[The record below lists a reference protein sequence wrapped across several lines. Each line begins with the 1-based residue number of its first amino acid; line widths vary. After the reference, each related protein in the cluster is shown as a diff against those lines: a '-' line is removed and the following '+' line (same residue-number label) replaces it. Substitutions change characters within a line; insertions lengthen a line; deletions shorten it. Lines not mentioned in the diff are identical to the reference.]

1 MQKSFYFISFICL
14 MGVFYANI
22 FAETAPVASIQEGV
36 FIKEWLVCGP
46 FPNPLKEGVV
56 EFRHDETT
64 LGFYIDYLAKAG
76 GESNIIP
83 EEGMSI
89 DPGDGIT
96 RVWKKYTSSE
106 DYINFNKVFDDNQ
119 GGKVAYAFC
128 YLKSDTDKEVVLGI
142 GSNDGVRVWLNGEL
156 IWDNHCPRGA
166 MIDED
171 CFNIS
176 LKTGLNPLLIKVD
189 QGFGNWGFYARVV
202 NREEVLKKLKELPDL
217 RGDITYTVE
226 NNSLRAWMARHSKY
240 RLLEPPVQYTL
251 QLLNA
256 NNEVLQTASA
266 NLGQSVTFSLE
277 GLAEGPYRI
286 EGKFTIPDGITMEK
300 QSFYYH
306 GKPTVIVNLGE
317 FYEKLPNKKIELLFD
332 SNQDKLKDS
341 EILKSSEYMPVL
353 EPVSGGIQEL
363 GGGKYAI
370 LRTDLSPLWIRILL
384 PAPGLGYEW
393 YMLNDSGY
401 KFESKEVQ
409 EIDALSEVEKNL
421 RSRLSNVLESGNF
434 PNSEWLFQSYSQRLM
449 LTPIRQAKGEVSPE
463 ERLKKIHRLSS
474 LKAKIAENDSMAVW
488 FSPAIEKVGKEEP
501 VPDCSLEY
509 FPLDIARNEYE
520 AFQVVISPKG
530 TISSLKVNI
539 SEGKTKDGYTLPAE
553 QFKVFEVNYVPI
565 HTVSDYYGDLK
576 EYPDPIVPVKD
587 AVNVSSGGNIVLW
600 VRLYVGKGQPPG
612 IYEGKIQINSVGL
625 NLEVPYKVQI
635 FNYVL
640 PPYTSTET
648 AYGVSPDY
656 SWHGPL
662 TDDQKKEVFDLYMKT
677 CMEYRISP
685 YTPHAFAPIKW
696 TFEGT
701 PPEAVL
707 DFTEFDKAM
716 EKYLN
721 QYNFNAFNVGGL
733 PSELNGEPRYSKE
746 YNRLF
751 TSIYSQ
757 VQEHLR
763 EKGWLHKAYWY
774 WVDEPPPTDYPEVK
788 KGMELLQS
796 ACPDIRRL
804 LTCNQEPAPVPYF
817 WGVVN
822 LWVPIFNMYEE
833 TRAQWRQSLGESVW
847 WYVCTAPRAP
857 YANNFVDHPAINHR
871 IRFWQMDKYHLDGD
885 LFWSITY
892 WLQNP
897 WEEAMSIGTDGQRWG
912 NGDGRMLYPPRRE
925 KPTEPIIEP
934 PVPSIRLECLR
945 DGLEDRE
952 SLLVLERVDARKAPI
967 GVLARKER
975 AEALNRL
982 SSSIKVYEQNPLL
995 FYYYRTKIM
1004 NLVARI
1010 LQGGS

>member
-14 MGVFYANI
+14 IAVSNANI
-22 FAETAPVASIQEGV
+22 FAETAPVAPIQEGV

-46 FPNPLKEGVV
+46 FPNPLKEGVI

-64 LGFYIDYLAKAG
+64 LGFYIDYLAQAG
-76 GESNIIP
+76 GESNIAP

-89 DPGDGIT
+89 EPGDGIT
-96 RVWKKYTSSE
+96 RVWKKYTSPE
-106 DYINFNKVFDDNQ
+106 DYINFNKVFEDNQ
-119 GGKVAYAFC
+119 RGKVAYAFC

-166 MIDED
+166 MMDED
-171 CFNIS
+171 CFKVS

-202 NREEVLKKLKELPDL
+202 NREEVLKKLKEIPDL
-217 RGDITYTVE
+217 RGDITYILE
-226 NNSLRAWMARHSKY
+226 DNSLRAWMARHSKY
-240 RLLEPPVQYTL
+240 RLLDPPVQYTL

-256 NNEVLQTASA
+256 NNEVVQKNSA
-266 NLGQSVTFSLE
+266 NLGESATFSLE

-286 EGKFTIPDGITMEK
+286 EGKFTIPDGMTIEK

-317 FYEKLPNKKIELLFD
+317 YYEKLPNKRIELLFD
-332 SNQDKLKDS
+332 SNQNKLKDS
-341 EILKSSEYMPVL
+341 EILKSPEYMPVL

-363 GGGKYAI
+363 GGGRYAI
-370 LRTDLSPLWIRILL
+370 LRTDLSPLWIRVLL

-393 YMLNDSGY
+393 YMLNDNGY
-401 KFESKEVQ
+401 KFGSQEVQ

-421 RSRLSNVLESGNF
+421 RNRLSNALESGNF

-449 LTPIRQAKGEVSPE
+449 LTPIRQAKGEISPE

-474 LKAKIAENDSMAVW
+474 LKAKIAENDSMVVW
-488 FSPAIEKVGKEEP
+488 FSPAIEKVGKDEP

-520 AFQVVISPKG
+520 AFQVVVSPKG
-530 TISSLKVNI
+530 TVSSLKVNI

-625 NLEVPYKVQI
+625 NLEIPYKVQV

-774 WVDEPPPTDYPEVK
+774 WVDEPFPADYPDVK

-833 TRAQWRQSLGESVW
+833 TRAHWRQSLGESVW

-871 IRFWQMDKYHLDGD
+871 IRYWQVDKYHLDGD

-925 KPTEPIIEP
+925 KPAEPVIEP

-952 SLLVLERVDARKAPI
+952 CLLVLERVDARKAPI

-995 FYYYRTKIM
+995 FYYYRTRVM